1 MRDSR
6 PLTVCFIKDISVEL
20 PDHFNFK
27 YILYLQMENQTIEA
41 KNIWNSFYLFALQN
55 DRLPSEIRAM
65 TGTVY
70 LLIGLISGIL
80 NGYII
85 YLLITRRKL
94 RNECNFMMCPLIWNN
109 IVLIFCIIPFT
120 LLELWID
127 DIRTNQDFVSLKQY
141 LYMSYVFLCFYSF
154 VGIALYRL
162 NKIKKNSLKR
172 TTSIWKPVLF
182 LVTGLVI
189 SSIVPFFDAIILT
202 KYGTRASFISA
213 TVKVSTVTCLVFL
226 SYIGI
231 LNIAEKSQKNLLKL
245 GNHKDENICRQRSR
259 KLRRNI
265 NLVLGSSVS
274 LIVPALVQIPLST
287 YNLWKPKFYNERIT
301 VLIAVNVIS
310 IIITLVNGITNPLV
324 YFYTQIDI
332 KKEVRSLRIK
342 EKALNLLR
350 NIELRFRSLLIFVKT
365 DQNPEIIRELN

>member
-1 MRDSR
+1 
-6 PLTVCFIKDISVEL
+6 
-20 PDHFNFK
+20 
-27 YILYLQMENQTIEA
+27 MENQTLQV
-41 KNIWNSFYLFALQN
+41 KNIWNSFYLFALQS
-55 DRLPSEIRAM
+55 DLLRSEIRAL

-80 NGYII
+80 NGYVV
-85 YLLITRRKL
+85 YLLIRRSKL

-109 IVLIFCIIPFT
+109 IVLIFFIIPFT

-127 DIRTNQDFVSLKQY
+127 DLRTNQDFVSLKQY
-141 LYMSYVFLCFYSF
+141 LYMNYVFLCFYSF

-162 NKIKKNSLKR
+162 KKIQKNSLKR
-172 TTSIWKPVLF
+172 TASIWKPVLF

-189 SSIVPFFDAIILT
+189 SSIFPFIDAIVLT

-287 YNLWKPKFYNERIT
+287 YNLWKPELYNGSVT
-301 VLIAVNVIS
+301 VLLAVNVIS
-310 IIITLVNGITNPLV
+310 MIITLANGITNPLV

-332 KKEVRSLRIK
+332 QKEVRSLRIK
-342 EKALNLLR
+342 EKTLNLLR
-350 NIELRFRSLLIFVKT
+350 NTELRFRSLLISIK
-365 DQNPEIIRELN
+365 DRSES